1 MQSRVNFT
9 ISCDTRFKEIKEKQM
24 NLTNIGT
31 VKDILSRHGFSF
43 SKGLGQNFIIN
54 PDICPKIAEMGNA
67 AEGYG
72 VIEIGTG
79 IGVLTA
85 ELAKR
90 ADKVCAVEIDSRL
103 LPVLAET
110 LEEFDN
116 VKIFNEDVMKC
127 DLSKIIREEFSGL
140 RTAVCAN
147 LPYYI
152 TSPIIMMLLES
163 RLPIDS
169 ITVMVQK
176 EAAQRLCAK
185 VGSRES
191 GAITVGVNYY
201 GTVKTLFQVSRGSF
215 MPSPN
220 VDSAVI
226 RIDLHGEHRLP
237 EEDEKFFFKVVKSG
251 FSQRR
256 KTISNALS
264 SLMGISKEDVYTA
277 LENVGMPKT
286 ARIEQLDMEQLI
298 KFSTELKA
306 IVEK

>member
-1 MQSRVNFT
+1 
-9 ISCDTRFKEIKEKQM
+9 M
-24 NLTNIGT
+24 NLTNISN
-31 VKDILSRHGFSF
+31 VKKILSRHGFNF

-67 AEGYG
+67 AQGYG
-72 VIEIGTG
+72 ILEIGTG
-79 IGVLTA
+79 IGVLTK
-85 ELAKR
+85 ELALR
-90 ADKVCAVEIDSRL
+90 ADKVSAVEIDTRL
-103 LPVLAET
+103 MPVLQET
-110 LEEFDN
+110 LDGLEN
-116 VKIFNEDVMKC
+116 IKIYNEDVMKA
-127 DLSKIIREEFSGL
+127 DLHRIISEDFLGL
-140 RTAVCAN
+140 KAAVCAN

-152 TSPIIMMLLES
+152 TSPVIMLLLES

-201 GTVKTLFQVSRGSF
+201 GTVKHLFNVSRGCF

-226 RIDLHGEHRLP
+226 RIDIDKKTKLEP
-237 EEDEKFFFKVVKSG
+237 NEEKFFFRMVQAG

-256 KTISNALS
+256 KTLANALS
-264 SLMGISKEDVYTA
+264 SIMGFSKNDIYSALSELGISESV
-277 LENVGMPKT
+277 
-286 ARIEQLDMEQLI
+286 RIEALTLEQL
-298 KFSTELKA
+298 TELSRKLMA
-306 IVEK
+306 LD

>member
-1 MQSRVNFT
+1 MV
-9 ISCDTRFKEIKEKQM
+9 
-24 NLTNIGT
+24 LTNIGT

-67 AEGYG
+67 AEGFG
-72 VIEIGTG
+72 VLEIGTG

-90 ADKVCAVEIDSRL
+90 ANKVAAVEIDTRL
-103 LPVLAET
+103 LPILEET
-110 LEEFDN
+110 LADFSN

-127 DLSKIIREEFSGL
+127 DLHGIIREEFAGL
-140 RTAVCAN
+140 RASVCAN

-152 TSPIIMMLLES
+152 TSPVIMLLLES
-163 RLPIDS
+163 RLPVES

-185 VGSRES
+185 VGSRDA
-191 GAITVGVNYY
+191 GAITVAVNYY
-201 GTVKTLFQVSRGSF
+201 GTARQLFGVSRGSF

-226 RIDLHGEHRLP
+226 RIDPAAEPRLP
-237 EEDEKFFFKVVKSG
+237 EAEEKYFFKVVKSG

-256 KTISNALS
+256 KTAANAVS
-264 SLMGISKEDVYTA
+264 SQMGLPKDVVYEA
-277 LENVGMPKT
+277 LKAAGLPET
-286 ARIEQLDMEQLI
+286 ARLEQLELEELMD
-298 KFSTELKA
+298 FSCKLKELSGQ
-306 IVEK
+306 VN

>member
-1 MQSRVNFT
+1 
-9 ISCDTRFKEIKEKQM
+9 M

-54 PDICPKIAEMGNA
+54 PDICPKIAENGNA
-67 AEGYG
+67 CSGFG
-72 VIEIGTG
+72 VLEIGTG

-90 ADKVCAVEIDSRL
+90 ADKVTAVEIDSRL
-103 LPVLAET
+103 LPILDET
-110 LEEFDN
+110 LADFDN
-116 VKIFNEDVMKC
+116 VKIVNEDVMKC
-127 DLSKIIREEFSGL
+127 DLHRLISEEFGGL
-140 RTAVCAN
+140 RVAVCAN

-163 RLPIDS
+163 RLPIES

-176 EAAQRLCAK
+176 EAAQRLCAR
-185 VGSRES
+185 VGTRDA

-201 GTVKTLFQVSRGSF
+201 GRVTNLFGVSRGSF
-215 MPSPN
+215 MPAPN

-226 RIDLHGEHRLP
+226 RIDLNSEHRLDR
-237 EEDEKFFFKVVKSG
+237 ESESFFFNVVKAG

-256 KTISNALS
+256 KTLAN
-264 SLMGISKEDVYTA
+264 SLASIMGIPKERVYSA
-277 LENVGMPKT
+277 LETMGLPRA

-298 KFSTELKA
+298 ALSAEL
-306 IVEK
+306 IRD

>member
-1 MQSRVNFT
+1 
-9 ISCDTRFKEIKEKQM
+9 M

-31 VKDILSRHGFSF
+31 VREILSRHGFSF

-54 PDICPKIAEMGNA
+54 PDICPKIAENGNA
-67 AEGYG
+67 CKGFG

-79 IGVLTA
+79 IGVLTS

-90 ADKVCAVEIDSRL
+90 ADKVVAVEIDTRL
-103 LPVLAET
+103 LPILEET
-110 LEEFDN
+110 LADFDN
-116 VKIFNEDVMKC
+116 VKIINEDVMEC
-127 DLSKIIREEFSGL
+127 DLNKVISEEFEGL
-140 RTAVCAN
+140 NVAVCAN

-163 RLPIDS
+163 RLPVES

-185 VGSRES
+185 VGTRDS

-201 GTVKTLFQVSRGSF
+201 GTVRKLFDVSRGSF
-215 MPSPN
+215 MPAPN

-226 RIDLHGEHRLP
+226 RIDINRGQRLDA
-237 EEDEKFFFKVVKSG
+237 ESEKFFFRVVKAG

-256 KTISNALS
+256 KTLANSLS
-264 SLMGISKEDVYTA
+264 SVMGIPKDRAYAA
-277 LENVGMPKT
+277 LKSLGLPEA

-298 KFSTELKA
+298 ALSAELMKG
-306 IVEK
+306 

>member
-1 MQSRVNFT
+1 
-9 ISCDTRFKEIKEKQM
+9 M

-31 VKDILSRHGFSF
+31 VREILSRHGFNF

-54 PDICPKIAEMGNA
+54 PDICPKIAENGNA
-67 AEGYG
+67 CKGFG
-72 VIEIGTG
+72 IIEIGTG

-90 ADKVCAVEIDSRL
+90 ADKVVAVEIDTRL
-103 LPVLAET
+103 LPILEET
-110 LEEFDN
+110 LADFDN
-116 VKIFNEDVMKC
+116 VKIINEDVMEC
-127 DLSKIIREEFSGL
+127 DLNKLISEELGGL
-140 RTAVCAN
+140 RVAVCAN

-163 RLPIDS
+163 RLPIES

-176 EAAQRLCAK
+176 EAAQRLCAR
-185 VGSRES
+185 VGTRDS

-201 GTVKTLFQVSRGSF
+201 GTVRKLFDVSRGSF
-215 MPSPN
+215 MPAPN

-226 RIDLHGEHRLP
+226 RIDVNSEQRLD
-237 EEDEKFFFKVVKSG
+237 EESEKYFFKVVKAG

-256 KTISNALS
+256 KTLANSLS
-264 SLMGISKEDVYTA
+264 SVMGIPKEKAYAA
-277 LENVGMPKT
+277 LRSLGLPEA

-298 KFSTELKA
+298 ALSAELMKD
-306 IVEK
+306 